1 MNDDRGFSGSD
12 SPPDGRLDA
21 LAECF
26 ALKDER
32 RTGWELRAVE
42 RPETVAGHAWG
53 VALLC
58 FVFAA
63 DARAEFAARGES
75 LDVDRAIRLA
85 VVHDLAEA
93 RTGDLPTRADSEAET
108 SDPDQKE
115 AAERDAMDRFE
126 PLGDAVREA
135 WEEYETRET
144 PAAIFV
150 KEMDLVDLC
159 LQALVYERQARYDPE
174 DEDAAAAF
182 RSYDALDE
190 FFATAEPRLRTDL
203 GRSLVTEIRA
213 AYEAAKSDP
222 R

>member
-1 MNDDRGFSGSD
+1 MSDDRGSSGPN

-42 RPETVAGHAWG
+42 RPETVAGHTWG

-58 FVFAA
+58 LVFAD
-63 DARAEFAARGES
+63 DARAEFESRGES
-75 LDVDRAIRLA
+75 LDVDRALRLA

-93 RTGDLPTRADSEAET
+93 RTGDLPTRADPEAET
-108 SDPDQKE
+108 PDPDEKE
-115 AAERDAMDRFE
+115 AAERAAMDRFA
-126 PLGDAVREA
+126 PLGGAVREA
-135 WEEYETRET
+135 WEEYEARET

-159 LQALVYERQARYDPE
+159 LQALVYERQARYDPT
-174 DEDAAAAF
+174 DEDAADAF

-203 GRSLVTEIRA
+203 GRSLVA
-213 AYEAAKSDP
+213 AVRETYEAAKSDP